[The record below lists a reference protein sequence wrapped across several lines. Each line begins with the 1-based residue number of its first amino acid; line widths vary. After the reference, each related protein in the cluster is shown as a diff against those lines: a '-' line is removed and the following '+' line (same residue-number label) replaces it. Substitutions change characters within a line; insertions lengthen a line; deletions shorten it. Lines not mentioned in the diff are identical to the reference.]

1 MKTELK
7 IKTKQ
12 MKIEESNQMIAEF
25 MGAKKSPHFED
36 DYQMYGI
43 IECIKDGE
51 NEWHFFHPQDMEFQT
66 SWDWLMP
73 VVTKCLDI
81 YHIEQMNDDLNFKF
95 YDSIGDI
102 KKTYKAV
109 VEFIKFYN
117 ENK

>member
-1 MKTELK
+1 MVQPKQVVMKTTEGNKL
-7 IKTKQ
+7 
-12 MKIEESNQMIAEF
+12 IAEF
-25 MGAKKSPHFED
+25 MGNEKVLSDKTL
-36 DYQMYGI
+36 YN
-43 IECIKDGE
+43 IKEQGSLVYDL
-51 NEWHFFHPQDMEFQT
+51 NELKYHS

>member
-1 MKTELK
+1 MKTTENNKL
-7 IKTKQ
+7 
-12 MKIEESNQMIAEF
+12 IAEF
-25 MGAKKSPHFED
+25 MGYE
-36 DYQMYGI
+36 
-43 IECIKDGE
+43 E
-51 NEWHFFHPQDMEFQT
+51 QDMSFRIPKQILKIEQENDCPNSQDLDCWDVPLKSLQYHT

-109 VEFIKFYN
+109 VEFIVLGI
-117 ENK
+117 